1 MITVQLSGTALTVR
15 GHAGFSRYGSDIV
28 CAAASML
35 AFTLAAA
42 LVEAVFAAI
51 GAGYRLL
58 AARYPEYVRVMDE
71 DSPENSRQRP
81 EDGPEDGQK
90 EEKDGETG
98 MAAGV
103 RRAGAAGDRRGG
115 THAGAAG
122 AAGGAFAG
130 GHAGADAGAARG
142 GDAARLKAQFAAV
155 QAVYPQA
162 ELSRALEDPRFLR
175 LVTHGVDAKSAYEL
189 THLRELTAE
198 AMAYGARRAREE
210 LTAAMQAGYLRP
222 RESGLTPGA
231 GGAFAESPEHWSRQT
246 REELKTRARRGE
258 TIRL

>member
-1 MITVQLSGTALTVR
+1 MEKLEWLQAFAEPEQPETGAAAPTPEQQERLATLSPEGTQALTQEQR
-15 GHAGFSRYGSDIV
+15 E
-28 CAAASML
+28 AAMRQ
-35 AFTLAAA
+35 
-42 LVEAVFAAI
+42 
-51 GAGYRLL
+51 GY
-58 AARYPEYVRVMDE
+58 
-71 DSPENSRQRP
+71 
-81 EDGPEDGQK
+81 
-90 EEKDGETG
+90 
-98 MAAGV
+98 
-103 RRAGAAGDRRGG
+103 
-115 THAGAAG
+115 
-122 AAGGAFAG
+122 
-130 GHAGADAGAARG
+130 
-142 GDAARLKAQFAAV
+142 ARLKAQFAAV

-198 AMAYGARRAREE
+198 AMASGARRAREE

>member
-1 MITVQLSGTALTVR
+1 
-15 GHAGFSRYGSDIV
+15 
-28 CAAASML
+28 
-35 AFTLAAA
+35 
-42 LVEAVFAAI
+42 
-51 GAGYRLL
+51 
-58 AARYPEYVRVMDE
+58 
-71 DSPENSRQRP
+71 
-81 EDGPEDGQK
+81 
-90 EEKDGETG
+90 
-98 MAAGV
+98 
-103 RRAGAAGDRRGG
+103 
-115 THAGAAG
+115 
-122 AAGGAFAG
+122 
-130 GHAGADAGAARG
+130 
-142 GDAARLKAQFAAV
+142 
-155 QAVYPQA
+155 
-162 ELSRALEDPRFLR
+162 RFLR

>member
-1 MITVQLSGTALTVR
+1 MR
-15 GHAGFSRYGSDIV
+15 H
-28 CAAASML
+28 
-35 AFTLAAA
+35 
-42 LVEAVFAAI
+42 
-51 GAGYRLL
+51 GY
-58 AARYPEYVRVMDE
+58 
-71 DSPENSRQRP
+71 
-81 EDGPEDGQK
+81 
-90 EEKDGETG
+90 
-98 MAAGV
+98 
-103 RRAGAAGDRRGG
+103 
-115 THAGAAG
+115 
-122 AAGGAFAG
+122 
-130 GHAGADAGAARG
+130 
-142 GDAARLKAQFAAV
+142 ARLKAQFAAV
-155 QAVYPQA
+155 QAAYPQA

-258 TIRL
+258 TIRLRGGKGEWICIRRWICSCLPTPVRW

>member
-1 MITVQLSGTALTVR
+1 MRRRRWGR
-15 GHAGFSRYGSDIV
+15 R
-28 CAAASML
+28 
-35 AFTLAAA
+35 
-42 LVEAVFAAI
+42 
-51 GAGYRLL
+51 
-58 AARYPEYVRVMDE
+58 
-71 DSPENSRQRP
+71 
-81 EDGPEDGQK
+81 
-90 EEKDGETG
+90 
-98 MAAGV
+98 AAGW
-103 RRAGAAGDRRGG
+103 ALALL
-115 THAGAAG
+115 AAG
-122 AAGGAFAG
+122 AAGWVGLEHLRPPLLIRVTAQEQRE
-130 GHAGADAGAARG
+130 AAMRQG
-142 GDAARLKAQFAAV
+142 YARLKAQFAAV

-189 THLRELTAE
+189 THLRELTAG

>member
-1 MITVQLSGTALTVR
+1 MRQ
-15 GHAGFSRYGSDIV
+15 
-28 CAAASML
+28 
-35 AFTLAAA
+35 
-42 LVEAVFAAI
+42 
-51 GAGYRLL
+51 GY
-58 AARYPEYVRVMDE
+58 
-71 DSPENSRQRP
+71 
-81 EDGPEDGQK
+81 
-90 EEKDGETG
+90 
-98 MAAGV
+98 
-103 RRAGAAGDRRGG
+103 
-115 THAGAAG
+115 
-122 AAGGAFAG
+122 
-130 GHAGADAGAARG
+130 
-142 GDAARLKAQFAAV
+142 ARLKAQFAAV

-210 LTAAMQAGYLRP
+210 LTAAMQAGDLRP